1 MRNNKA
7 VGWLA
12 GCAGLLLS
20 LGVARAQAGMGES
33 TSEEPICKD
42 AGVTVSFANAST
54 ALDKNARG
62 GLTGLATWMKAKD
75 ERTVKLQGYASP
87 TGNAEVNQKLSEQ
100 RADAVKNYLTAQGVD
115 PERISTNAFG
125 DTQDRPPTAEGRTVT
140 VTACDQPVKVVEAE
154 KPAEEPVPPPPP
166 VAVEPE
172 PVAPVTVVVPPPAPA
187 PVTPVATRP
196 VGPPSRIGI
205 EAAVGAGAI
214 GFTDNSTRGFTNTGT
229 SWDARMI
236 FGSRS
241 PIAIEAAYVGSAQGV
256 NALGLDTDALLL
268 GQGAESNLR
277 LNLTTRRV
285 QPYLFGG
292 IGWTRYTVERSA
304 TATSSVRASDDVG
317 TVPMGVGMTARL
329 TRSFFIDARG
339 TYRYA
344 FYDNMLDVA
353 SSSAGLGT
361 APLQTWNASG
371 RLGFEF

>member
-20 LGVARAQAGMGES
+20 LGVARAQTGMGES
-33 TSEEPICKD
+33 ASEEPICKD

-87 TGNAEVNQKLSEQ
+87 TGNAELNQELSEK
-100 RADAVKNYLTAQGVD
+100 RADAVKSYLTAQGVD
-115 PERISTNAFG
+115 PERISTNALG
-125 DTQDRPPTAEGRTVT
+125 ETQDRPPTAEGRTVT

-154 KPAEEPVPPPPP
+154 KPAEEPAPPPPP

-172 PVAPVTVVVPPPAPA
+172 PVAPVTVVVPPPAP
-187 PVTPVATRP
+187 VTPVATAP

-214 GFTDNSTRGFTNTGT
+214 GFTDNATRGFTNTGT
-229 SWDARMI
+229 SWDARLI

-241 PIAIEAAYVGSAQGV
+241 PLALEAAYVGSAQGI
-256 NALGLDTDALLL
+256 NALGLDSNALLI
-268 GQGAESNLR
+268 GHGGEGTLR
-277 LNLTTRRV
+277 LNLTTRAV
-285 QPYLFGG
+285 QPYFFGG
-292 IGWTRYTVERSA
+292 VGWTRYNIERSSV
-304 TATSSVRASDDVG
+304 ATSSVRSVDDIG
-317 TVPMGVGMTARL
+317 TVPMGGGITARL
-329 TRSFFIDARG
+329 TRSFFIDVRG

-353 SSSAGLGT
+353 SASQGT
-361 APLQTWNASG
+361 GDAPLQTWNASG
-371 RLGFEF
+371 KLGFEF